1 VQAWRIRNNRR
12 TQTTVIARI
21 TGIRAS
27 EVAMT
32 SGVQIGSLPIVDVSV
47 EAGAGPALSSS
58 ASISWVP

>member
-32 SGVQIGSLPIVDVSV
+32 SGVQIGSLLIVDVSV

-58 ASISWVP
+58 ASN